1 MFKTFEDNRIIIQ
14 YIKKLSREGMY
25 LNTLQTV
32 QFHQHDTIEVK
43 TKNST
48 KKTKM
53 LNQQYNGDKDDER
66 SGGEDGKRLKG
77 GRSVGE
83 RR

>member
-14 YIKKLSREGMY
+14 YIKKLSREDMY

-48 KKTKM
+48 KKMKM
-53 LNQQYNGDKDDER
+53 LNQQ
-66 SGGEDGKRLKG
+66 
-77 GRSVGE
+77 
-83 RR
+83 

>member
-14 YIKKLSREGMY
+14 YIKKLSKEDMY
-25 LNTLQTV
+25 LNTLQRV

-48 KKTKM
+48 KKMKM

-66 SGGEDGKRLKG
+66 FGGEDGKRLKG
-77 GRSVGE
+77 GRVGE